1 MKFLIDNALS
11 PEVADGLQAA
21 GHDAGIAQD
30 VHAYGNGGFQG
41 RLDAVLRE
49 LALLPGCRTNRC

>member
-21 GHDAGIAQD
+21 G
-30 VHAYGNGGFQG
+30 
-41 RLDAVLRE
+41 RDAVHVRNRGLQE
-49 LALLPGCRTNRC
+49 APDHVVFQTALDEGRVLVSA

>member
-21 GHDAGIAQD
+21 GHDADIAP
-30 VHAYGNGGFQG
+30 VRAGLWKWWISGS
-41 RLDAVLRE
+41 
-49 LALLPGCRTNRC
+49 P